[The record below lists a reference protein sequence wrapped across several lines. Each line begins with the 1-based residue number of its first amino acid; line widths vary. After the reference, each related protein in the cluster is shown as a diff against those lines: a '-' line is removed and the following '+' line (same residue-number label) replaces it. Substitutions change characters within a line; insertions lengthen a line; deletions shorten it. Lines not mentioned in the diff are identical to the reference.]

1 MELGRF
7 SLSLTIAGIG
17 TLTIASMLI
26 WLLLYEPV
34 ALAGALDQGDLSV
47 VAQALGTALLEDSR
61 GALPVSL
68 SQTRLQAPGSRLR
81 QLPDRQRLHRRSP
94 PSAVPTAHGPPP
106 TAYSLWT
113 TKPGDE
119 RRAMLGSPAGD
130 RSTVACR
137 SP

>member
-47 VAQALGTALLEDSR
+47 VAQAIGTALL
-61 GALPVSL
+61 
-68 SQTRLQAPGSRLR
+68 
-81 QLPDRQRLHRRSP
+81 
-94 PSAVPTAHGPPP
+94 
-106 TAYSLWT
+106 
-113 TKPGDE
+113 K
-119 RRAMLGSPAGD
+119 
-130 RSTVACR
+130 TVAALFHYL
-137 SP
+137 

>member
-47 VAQALGTALLEDSR
+47 VAQALGTALL
-61 GALPVSL
+61 
-68 SQTRLQAPGSRLR
+68 
-81 QLPDRQRLHRRSP
+81 
-94 PSAVPTAHGPPP
+94 
-106 TAYSLWT
+106 
-113 TKPGDE
+113 K
-119 RRAMLGSPAGD
+119 
-130 RSTVACR
+130 TVAALFR
-137 SP
+137 YL

>member
-47 VAQALGTALLEDSR
+47 VAQALGTALL
-61 GALPVSL
+61 
-68 SQTRLQAPGSRLR
+68 
-81 QLPDRQRLHRRSP
+81 
-94 PSAVPTAHGPPP
+94 
-106 TAYSLWT
+106 
-113 TKPGDE
+113 K
-119 RRAMLGSPAGD
+119 
-130 RSTVACR
+130 TVAALVR
-137 SP
+137 YL